1 MFIDDYVADILI
13 RERIAEARRDG
24 ARRQL
29 LYAARRD
36 RGPRRPAAAVSH
48 LIEAIATLWPRSRRE
63 RTATR

>member
-1 MFIDDYVADILI
+1 MLIDPYVENILI

-29 LYAARRD
+29 LHAARRD
-36 RGPRRPAAAVSH
+36 RGQRRPAAAVSH
-48 LIEAIATLWPRSRRE
+48 LIEAISTLWPRSRRE